1 VQVTTLRIGTVAGLL
16 ATVTSNAW
24 LYATTLAAGSSS
36 MGSLYAHLTR
46 VAYGDAPITGDPV
59 AIGLLLYCGGSLGWA
74 YGYAGLASRNPALSR
89 APWISGSVFGVL
101 VLIAMQSMLLSVH
114 QFHPFSP
121 LGFLNVIIL
130 YTAFFGVPLALT
142 IARLQKRAG

>member
-1 VQVTTLRIGTVAGLL
+1 VQLRTLRIGTVAGLV
-16 ATVTSNAW
+16 AAMTSNAW
-24 LYATTLAAGSSS
+24 LFATTLAAGSGS
-36 MGSLYAHLTR
+36 MGSLYAHMAR
-46 VAYGDAPITGDPV
+46 VAYGAAPITGNPV
-59 AIGLLLYCGGSLGWA
+59 AIGLLLYCGASLGWA
-74 YGYAGLASRNPALSR
+74 YGYAGLASRNPALAR

-121 LGFLNVIIL
+121 LGFLNLVIL

-142 IARLQKRAG
+142 VARLQKRAG